1 MLGFHA
7 NYIPEC
13 ERFLSEESYIIDS
26 KTDTEY
32 LGRGMYFWEHQSK
45 AVWWAQTHKKDS
57 ASMIVSA
64 ELSLENVLDLT
75 DDDIC
80 KMLNKMF
87 SYVDKS
93 IVRKIAR
100 ERNCADS
107 KGAMGIVLDSI
118 FEAFNPQMSKYDIV
132 KAAKSYDKKDEAE
145 FLVASP
151 FTTKIVLIL
160 CAKTNAPIG
169 ARKKVS

>member
-7 NYIPEC
+7 NYVEEC

-32 LGRGMYFWEHQSK
+32 LGRGMYFWEHRSK
-45 AVWWAQTHKKDS
+45 AEWWAKTKKIDS

-80 KMLNKMF
+80 DILKKM
-87 SYVDKS
+87 YAYIDKS
-93 IVRKIAR
+93 IVRKIER
-100 ERNCADS
+100 ERNCTNS
-107 KGAMGIVLDSI
+107 NGAMGIILDSLL
-118 FEAFNPQMSKYDIV
+118 EAFKPQLSKYDIV
-132 KAAKSYDKKDEAE
+132 KAVKSYDKKEEAE
-145 FLVASP
+145 FLVSSP
-151 FTTKIVLIL
+151 FTTKIVVIL
-160 CAKTNAPIG
+160 CAKTKAPIG
-169 ARKKVS
+169 ARKRVS

>member
-7 NYIPEC
+7 NYVEEC

-45 AVWWAQTHKKDS
+45 AVWWANTHKKDS
-57 ASMIVSA
+57 AAMIVSA

-80 KMLNKMF
+80 EMLGKIFSFINK
-87 SYVDKS
+87 SV
-93 IVRKIAR
+93 VRKIEK
-100 ERNCADS
+100 ERNCTNS
-107 KGAMGIVLDSI
+107 RGAMGIILDSI
-118 FEAFNPQMSKYDIV
+118 FEAFKSQMSKYDIV
-132 KAAKSYDKKDEAE
+132 KAMKSSDKKPESD
-145 FLVASP
+145 FLVSSP
-151 FTTKIVLIL
+151 FTTKIVTIL
-160 CAKTNAPIG
+160 CAKTNTPIG
-169 ARKKVS
+169 ERKRVS

>member
-7 NYIPEC
+7 NYTEEC

-32 LGRGMYFWEHQSK
+32 LGRGMYFWEHRSK
-45 AVWWAQTHKKDS
+45 AEWWAKTHKTKS
-57 ASMIVSA
+57 ASIIVSA

-80 KMLNKMF
+80 NMLQKMY
-87 SYVDKS
+87 SYIDKS
-93 IVRKIAR
+93 IVTKIAR
-100 ERNCADS
+100 KRNRADS
-107 KGAMGIVLDSI
+107 NKAMGIVLDSI
-118 FEAFNPQMSKYDIV
+118 FEAFKQQMMQYNIV
-132 KAAKSYDKKDEAE
+132 KAVKIYDKKTESD
-145 FLVASP
+145 FLFSSP
-151 FTTKIVLIL
+151 FTTKSVMIL